1 MSLPIVTTE
10 IDQRW
15 SCHQCG
21 HCCRGS
27 LVYLSEAEVAR
38 IKEQQWGSDAVLGDQ
53 RIMVATGNRARPYRL
68 AHRADGS
75 CVFLGDDGLCRI
87 HAKFGYEA
95 KPTICQ
101 VFPLQLVPQDKQAVL
116 TTRRACP
123 SAAADLGVPIK
134 DHLPFIKQLVRDDK
148 LRAEPIA
155 APLLKTG
162 ERRDWKTARVVL
174 QCIGDLLQDERYP
187 PVRKIV
193 HALQFASLLNQAN
206 TRPLEDAKLWE
217 LARALVQ
224 VVPDEAKMFFE
235 ERKEPKSYS
244 KVMFRLMAI
253 ECARLHPQVRHL
265 PRWSA
270 RWQLMRIA
278 WKVVIGRGS
287 TPYVDQIFSQTT
299 FDKLEQPLGA
309 LTPEVYRPL
318 SRMIETHSASYMY
331 AVSDRSDWT
340 IIESIRAL
348 AILYPV
354 GLWLLRWVANDRTP
368 TVEDMMSI
376 VVALDR
382 TQGHASLSGG
392 AHRWRLS
399 MLGSQEEL
407 ERLVVW
413 YGR

>member
-1 MSLPIVTTE
+1 MSLPIVTNDVE
-10 IDQRW
+10 ERW

-27 LVYLSEAEVAR
+27 LVYLSDAEVAR
-38 IKEQQWGSDAVLGDQ
+38 IKQQDWENDSKLRGQ
-53 RIMVATGNRARPYRL
+53 RTMVATGSRTRPFRL
-68 AHRADGS
+68 AHRADGA

-101 VFPLQLVPQDKQAVL
+101 VFPLQLVPQDRQSIL

-123 SAAADLGVPIK
+123 SAGADSGVDIK
-134 DHLPFIKQLVRDDK
+134 EHLPFIKQLIRDDL

-155 APLLKTG
+155 APLLKSN

-174 QCIGDLLQDERYP
+174 QCAADLLQDVRYP
-187 PVRKIV
+187 PVRRLV
-193 HALQFASLLNQAN
+193 HALQFAGLLNKAK
-206 TRPLEDAKLWE
+206 TRQLEDAKIWE
-217 LARALVQ
+217 LARTLVE
-224 VVPDEAKMFFE
+224 VVPEESKHFFE
-235 ERKEPKSYS
+235 ERREPKSDS

-253 ECARLHPQVRHL
+253 ECARLHPQVRHI

-270 RWQLMRIA
+270 RVQLMRIA
-278 WKVVIGRGS
+278 FKVVVGRGA
-287 TPYVDQIFSQTT
+287 TPHVDTT
-299 FDKLEQPLGA
+299 FPATTFEKLEQSLGA
-309 LTPEVYRPL
+309 LAPEIYRPL
-318 SRMIETHSASYMY
+318 SRMIETQSASTMY
-331 AVSDRSDWT
+331 AIADRRDWS
-340 IIESIRAL
+340 IVESIHAL
-348 AILYPV
+348 AVLYPV
-354 GLWLLRWVANDRTP
+354 GLWLLRWVSQDRPP
-368 TVEDMMSI
+368 TVDDMLSI

-382 TQGHASLSGG
+382 TQGHAALSGG

>member
-1 MSLPIVTTE
+1 MSLPIVTNE

-27 LVYLSEAEVAR
+27 LVYLSDEEVTR
-38 IKEQQWGSDAVLGDQ
+38 LQGQQWEADAALSGK
-53 RIMVATGNRARPYRL
+53 RLMVATGNRARPYRL
-68 AHRADGS
+68 AHRADGT

-123 SAAADLGVPIK
+123 SAAADKGLPIK
-134 DHLPFIKQLVRDDK
+134 EHLPFIKQLVRDEK

-174 QCIGDLLQDERYP
+174 QCAADLLQDERYP
-187 PVRKIV
+187 PVRRLV
-193 HALQFASLLNQAN
+193 HALQFARLLNQAK
-206 TRPLEDAKLWE
+206 TRQLEDAKLWE
-217 LARALVQ
+217 LARTLVQ
-224 VVPDEAKMFFE
+224 VVPDEAKTFFE
-235 ERKEPKSYS
+235 ERQEPKSYS

-253 ECARLHPQVRHL
+253 ECARLHPQVHHR

-270 RWQLMRIA
+270 RIQLMRIA
-278 WKVVIGRGS
+278 WKVVVGRGS
-287 TPYVDQIFSQTT
+287 TPQVDQTFPQTT
-299 FDKLEQPLGA
+299 FEKLEQPLGA
-309 LTPEVYRPL
+309 LSPDIYRPL
-318 SRMIETHSASYMY
+318 ARMIETNSASYMY
-331 AVSDRSDWT
+331 AISDRSDWT
-340 IIESIRAL
+340 VVECIRAL

-354 GLWLLRWVANDRTP
+354 GLWLLRWVTHERTP
-368 TVEDMMSI
+368 TVDDMLSI

-382 TQGHASLSGG
+382 TQGHAGLSGG